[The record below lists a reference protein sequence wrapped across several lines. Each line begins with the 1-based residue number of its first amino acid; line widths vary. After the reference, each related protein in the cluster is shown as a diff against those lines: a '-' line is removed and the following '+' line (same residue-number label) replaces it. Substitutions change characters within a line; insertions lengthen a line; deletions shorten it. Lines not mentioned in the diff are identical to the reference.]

1 MAENN
6 ATNTNEILD
15 EWIHNFVTDK
25 NETYINY
32 SIDDESKE
40 ILLHLKSSNSS
51 SIRIEYDG
59 NSGTRPCGC
68 CDGYFEEYYHIFLAD
83 TKLPYYEVTI
93 FRTEDD
99 VDLTIT
105 HSKSLFKTE

>member
-1 MAENN
+1 MAEYILQ
-6 ATNTNEILD
+6 ATNEILD
-15 EWIHNFVTDK
+15 EWIHDFVTDK
-25 NETYINY
+25 NETYINC

-59 NSGTRPCGC
+59 NSGTRACGC
-68 CDGYFEEYYHIFLAD
+68 CDGYFERYYHIFLAD
-83 TKLPYYEVTI
+83 VKLPYYDVTI
-93 FRTEDD
+93 LRTEDD
-99 VDLTIT
+99 EELTIV